1 MTRCTSLFPPQSRS
15 YDAFGSRRAFIGFS
29 AAFLLLF
36 THSDKAFARN
46 VILFVAD
53 GLRQGSVNNAD
64 APTMS
69 RIRKE
74 GVFFSNS
81 HALFPTL
88 TTPNAS
94 AIATGHGLGDTDD
107 FGNFLYV
114 GYPLSFLGQTQ
125 VPFIENDRAIGN
137 LNSHFG
143 GNYLG
148 EETLISVAVKNGYNT
163 AAIGKVGPIVIQAIL
178 EAKPFPGFDG
188 PPRTVIIDDAT
199 GKSGGIPVDPG
210 IGKAIAEAGLPAVAP
225 DRSNGA
231 PPKTEK
237 DNSFTGNNSTVGTHE
252 PNRVQQ
258 QYFVDVFT
266 KVVLPIFGKEGK
278 PFVAVF
284 WSRDPDG
291 TQHNQGDSLNKLSPG
306 INGPTSKAAVRNAD
320 DGLHQIMNFV
330 ESTPALAD
338 DTDIFITSDHG
349 FSTISRHDV
358 DSSGN
363 AFTTSY
369 AATQTY
375 REATGRQEVNTG
387 FLPPGFLAIDIAHHL
402 NLPIFDAD
410 STVTISGTEQYKPI
424 DPTIGQPTP
433 EKSVRPLLGNC
444 LIGGTGTLSTPTDA
458 TIVVAANGGSDLI
471 YVNRPSPA
479 FISGLVDF
487 ISSRDYVSGILTDP
501 KFGPVNGA
509 LNLADVNLKGSTR
522 LPVPAI
528 VVNFRSFSL
537 DPSDPLQSAVT
548 VCDAGLQQ
556 GQGMHGSFS
565 RADTLNNMAAVGPDF
580 KEGYVDDA
588 PVSNADIAPT
598 LAHVL
603 KLDLRANGHLVNR
616 VAEEALAGGPAST
629 PFQTG
634 VKQSAASGSGMKTV
648 LRYEKVGDVY
658 YFDCAGFEGRT
669 VGLSADR

>member
-1 MTRCTSLFPPQSRS
+1 MVSFYTRQSRS
-15 YDAFGSRRAFIGFS
+15 NDAFRCRQALIGFTAS
-29 AAFLLLF
+29 LLLLF
-36 THSDKAFARN
+36 THPDRAFARN

-53 GLRQGSVNNAD
+53 GLRQGSVNDID

-69 RIRKE
+69 RLRKE

-81 HALFPTL
+81 HAMFPTL

-94 AIATGHGLGDTDD
+94 AIATGHGLGDTGD

-114 GYPLSFLGQTQ
+114 GYPLSFLAGTQ
-125 VPFIENDRAIGN
+125 VPFIENDRVIAD
-137 LNSHFG
+137 LNAHFR
-143 GNYLG
+143 NDYLG
-148 EETLISVAVKNGYNT
+148 EETLLSVAARNGYNT

-178 EAKPFPGFDG
+178 EAKPTHVPTGA
-188 PPRTVIIDDAT
+188 PRTVIIDDAT
-199 GKSGGIPVDPG
+199 GKSGGIPVDPS

-237 DNSFTGNNSTVGTHE
+237 DNSFTGNNAVPGTRE
-252 PNRVQQ
+252 ANRVQQ
-258 QYFVDVFT
+258 QYFVDALT
-266 KVVLPIFGKEGK
+266 KVVLPLFVKEGK

-291 TQHNQGDSLNKLSPG
+291 TQHNQGDSLNQLSPG

-320 DGLHQIMNFV
+320 DNLNQIMNFV
-330 ESTPALAD
+330 ESTPGLAD
-338 DTDIFITSDHG
+338 DTDIFVTSDHG
-349 FSTISRHDV
+349 FSTISKHDI
-358 DSSGN
+358 DASGK

-369 AATQTY
+369 AARQTY
-375 REATGRQEVNTG
+375 KDATGRQEVNTG

-402 NLPIFDAD
+402 NLPVFDAD

-444 LIGGTGTLSTPTDA
+444 LIGGTGALTTPSDA
-458 TIVVAANGGSDLI
+458 TVVVAANGGSDLI

-479 FISGLVDF
+479 FIGDLVDF
-487 ISSRDYVSGILTDP
+487 ISSLDYVSGIFTDP
-501 KFGPVNGA
+501 KFGPINGA
-509 LNLADVNLKGSTR
+509 LTLTDVSLKGSTT

-537 DPSDPLQSAVT
+537 DVSDPLQSAVT

-565 RADTLNNMAAVGPDF
+565 RADTLNNMAAIGPDF
-580 KEGYVDDA
+580 KKAYVDDA

-598 LAHVL
+598 LAHIL

-616 VAEEALAGGPAST
+616 VAEEALAGGPASA

-634 VKQSAASGSGMKTV
+634 VKKSAASASGMKSV

-658 YFDCAGFEGRT
+658 YLDCAGFKGRT
-669 VGLSADR
+669 VGLSDGG